1 MLDKLKGIEERYE
14 QLGTE
19 LLEVGNDYQRAAEI
33 NKERVDLELIVEKA
47 RAYRQAVKSLEQA
60 KAMLESEKD
69 AELVALAEAD
79 VAELEPKIEVLENE
93 IKGMLVPKDPRD
105 EKDVIMEIR
114 AGTGGDEAAIFA
126 GDLFRMYTRYA
137 EMQRWKSE
145 ILSENAIGIGGY
157 KEVIF
162 EIRGRGAYSKLKY
175 ESGVHRVQRVP
186 ATEAQGRI
194 HTSTASVAVLAE
206 VDEVEIEIPERD
218 IEIEVYRS
226 SGAGGQNVQKNATA
240 VRLIHKPTGMVVTCQ
255 DERSQLQNKLR
266 ALSILRARLY
276 EMEEEKRRAELEA
289 DRRSQVGTGERSEK
303 IRTYNFPENRVSD
316 HRIGYTVHRL
326 GVERLRAGGKAL
338 MVFLFVVLGLL
349 LVQNAIGIG
358 MAKMLGLDPLM
369 GLIAGSITLSG
380 GHGTGA
386 AWSKLFIERYGF
398 ENATEVA
405 MACATFGLVLG
416 GLIGGPVA
424 RYLVKHSSTPEGT
437 PEDSVQ
443 PSGFEKPESG
453 RLITSL
459 VMIET
464 IAMIAIC
471 LSLGQLIAGLLSGT
485 VFELPNFVCVLFV
498 GVILSNTLAF
508 TGFYTVF
515 ERAVSVLGNVS
526 LSLFLAMALMSLRLW
541 ELASL
546 ALPMLAILAVQ
557 TLVMALYAIFV
568 TYRVMGKN
576 YDAAVLAAGHCG
588 FGMGATPTAIANM
601 QAITDRFGPSHLAF
615 LVVPMVGAFFIDI
628 ANAIVIKLYLLL
640 PVFPAVG

>member
-1 MLDKLKGIEERYE
+1 MFHLYTYGTLVAATLVLL
-14 QLGTE
+14 LGGKCVRSIP
-19 LLEVGNDYQRAAEI
+19 LLRKYTIPAPVAGA
-33 NKERVDLELIVEKA
+33 L
-47 RAYRQAVKSLEQA
+47 
-60 KAMLESEKD
+60 
-69 AELVALAEAD
+69 LVAL
-79 VAELEPKIEVLENE
+79 LLLVLKKFANWE
-93 IKGMLVPKDPRD
+93 ISFDMSLKDPL
-105 EKDVIMEIR
+105 ML
-114 AGTGGDEAAIFA
+114 AFFA
-126 GDLFRMYTRYA
+126 TIGL
-137 EMQRWKSE
+137 
-145 ILSENAIGIGGY
+145 NAN
-157 KEVIF
+157 
-162 EIRGRGAYSKLKY
+162 
-175 ESGVHRVQRVP
+175 
-186 ATEAQGRI
+186 
-194 HTSTASVAVLAE
+194 LA
-206 VDEVEIEIPERD
+206 
-218 IEIEVYRS
+218 
-226 SGAGGQNVQKNATA
+226 
-240 VRLIHKPTGMVVTCQ
+240 
-255 DERSQLQNKLR
+255 
-266 ALSILRARLY
+266 
-276 EMEEEKRRAELEA
+276 
-289 DRRSQVGTGERSEK
+289 
-303 IRTYNFPENRVSD
+303 
-316 HRIGYTVHRL
+316 
-326 GVERLRAGGKAL
+326 RLRAGGKAL

-416 GLIGGPVA
+416 GPVA

-471 LSLGQLIAGLLSGT
+471 LSLGQLIAGLLRGT